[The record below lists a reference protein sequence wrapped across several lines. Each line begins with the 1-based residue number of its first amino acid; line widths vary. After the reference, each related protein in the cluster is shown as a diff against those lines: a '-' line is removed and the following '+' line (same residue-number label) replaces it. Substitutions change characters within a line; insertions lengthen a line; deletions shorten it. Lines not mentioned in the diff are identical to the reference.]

1 MENKKLEINVAL
13 QIQKPIEE
21 VFQAIID
28 PEKMSN
34 YFISKGSGIMEENK
48 ELIWNFP
55 EFEDDYPVQVGK
67 IIKNE
72 FISYYWDVEED
83 KLLVEIKLE
92 TLKDGSTLVSITE
105 KSMDLNEKGLK
116 WLSGNSFGW
125 SNFLACLKA
134 YLEYNINLRKGAFE
148 FMRNQGDCS

>member
-1 MENKKLEINVAL
+1 M
-13 QIQKPIEE
+13 QIQKPIED
-21 VFQAIID
+21 VFQAIVD

-55 EFEDDYPVQVGK
+55 EFEDDYPVQVDK
-67 IIKNE
+67 IIANE
-72 FISYYWDVEED
+72 YISYYWNVEED
-83 KLLVEIKLE
+83 KLLVEIKLK
-92 TLKDGSTLVSITE
+92 TLNDGSTLVSVSE

-134 YLEYNINLRKGAFE
+134 YLEYNINLRKGAFD
-148 FMRNQGDCS
+148 FMRKENECS

>member
-1 MENKKLEINVAL
+1 MQNKKLEINVAL

-67 IIKNE
+67 IIKKRIH
-72 FISYYWDVEED
+72 F
-83 KLLVEIKLE
+83 LLL
-92 TLKDGSTLVSITE
+92 G
-105 KSMDLNEKGLK
+105 
-116 WLSGNSFGW
+116 
-125 SNFLACLKA
+125 C
-134 YLEYNINLRKGAFE
+134 
-148 FMRNQGDCS
+148 